1 MQRFRLYAAVRCAV
15 DYRNALEELCRCI
28 THPPPTNEERVQCNS
43 AELVVLKFQ
52 TLWPDGTT
60 DVLVSP
66 LKVDHAAG
74 GDVGTASTPVLQRPL
89 CLSQY
94 LV

>member
-1 MQRFRLYAAVRCAV
+1 V
-15 DYRNALEELCRCI
+15 DYRNALEQLCRCI
-28 THPPPTNEERVQCNS
+28 THPPLTNEERVQCNY
-43 AELVVLKFQ
+43 AELMVLNFQ
-52 TLWPDGTT
+52 TPSPDGTT

-74 GDVGTASTPVLQRPL
+74 GDAGTAFTPALQRPL